1 MLPPGAESWDRV
13 FSQITFTLTS
23 RLAFSRGH
31 ALTLKSLGSLV
42 GWQSLDSEFHSTG
55 HMDPVETVRGFLE
68 GAGAEQWEPLE
79 PFEFCTMSV
88 FYPLKM

>member
-13 FSQITFTLTS
+13 FSQIAF
-23 RLAFSRGH
+23 AFSRGH

-55 HMDPVETVRGFLE
+55 HMDPVETVRGFIE